1 MTNNVTLPQSLLERR
16 HNSICYHRVYEA
28 QAVEVIVV
36 GWIQSKYN
44 QAHLGTSIT
53 LSKKRRYDLLNE
65 IMWNNGFM
73 ILN

>member
-1 MTNNVTLPQSLLERR
+1 M
-16 HNSICYHRVYEA
+16 
-28 QAVEVIVV
+28 AVEVIGV